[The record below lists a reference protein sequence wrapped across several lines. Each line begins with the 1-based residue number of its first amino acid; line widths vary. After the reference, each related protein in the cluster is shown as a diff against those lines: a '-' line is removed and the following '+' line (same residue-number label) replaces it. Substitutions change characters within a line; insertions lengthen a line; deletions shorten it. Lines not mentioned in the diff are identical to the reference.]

1 MARNKKPMPV
11 LEGITITAVAA
22 EGKALARVDDKVVF
36 VPFVVPGD
44 VVDLQVK
51 RKKHSFM
58 EAVAVKFHK
67 YSSDRT
73 TPRCQHFGVCGGCK
87 WQCLKYEEQL
97 RWKQQQV
104 VDNLTRIGKIDLP
117 EITPILGSEKIYE
130 YRNKLEFGFSNRRW
144 MTEDEIRD
152 GENIITEHNAL
163 GFHITGAFDKILDIE
178 QCHLM
183 DDITNKIRNYI
194 RDYAIEHQLTFYDLR
209 QNTGLMRSMMV
220 RNSNTGELMVL
231 IQFRIENKD
240 EQQEAIM
247 LLQEVADKFPEIT
260 SLLYVDNH
268 KCNDTFGD
276 QEVICFKGTDHIF
289 EEMEGLKFK
298 VGPKSFYQTNTE
310 QAYNLYKVARD
321 FAQLTGDELVY
332 DLYTGTGTIANFVS
346 RKARQVIGIEYV
358 PEAIEDAKVNSEINN
373 IDNTLFFA
381 GDMKDILNRDFINQ
395 YGRPDV
401 IITDPPRAG
410 MHQDV
415 IDTILFAE
423 PKRIVYVSCNPATQ
437 ARDLQLLDEKYKV
450 EKVQPVDMFP
460 HTQHVENVVM
470 LEKR

>member
-1 MARNKKPMPV
+1 MPL

-58 EAVAVKFHK
+58 EAVAVKIHS
-67 YSSDRT
+67 YSPDRT

-104 VDNLTRIGKIDLP
+104 VDNLTRIGKIELP
-117 EITPILGSEKIYE
+117 EISPILGSEKTYE

-152 GENIITEHNAL
+152 GEHIITEHNAL

-178 QCHLM
+178 KCHLM
-183 DDITNKIRNYI
+183 DNITNDIRNFI
-194 RDYAIEHQLTFYDLR
+194 REYGISHNLTFYDLR
-209 QNTGLMRSMMV
+209 QNAGLLRSMMV

-240 EQQEAIM
+240 EQQEAMM
-247 LLQEVADKFPEIT
+247 LLQEVANKFPEIT

-321 FAQLTGDELVY
+321 FAELTGDELVY

-346 RKARQVIGIEYV
+346 RKARRVIGIEYV
-358 PEAIEDAKVNSEINN
+358 PEAIEDAKVNSQINN

-381 GDMKDILNRDFINQ
+381 GDMKDILNRDFIQQ

-437 ARDLQLLDEKYKV
+437 ARDLQLLDVKYKV
-450 EKVQPVDMFP
+450 AKVQPVDMFP

-470 LEKR
+470 LERR